1 MHQDSFSSFNQ
12 SYHWFAALSFSWPSS
27 FHKLPSDVDVVIN
40 AQLLF
45 CNIILRP
52 FFPLLIEEVSYVRV
66 LGRLRLKTN
75 PAGRLLR
82 TDLQLAA
89 SENAKCIRLV
99 FEFQRVLPP
108 CSSHLWTF
116 PVPENKERKHA
127 YVRIPRNPQQEKK
140 TLCMNPQQQSKHLS
154 LVDVLKGSLC
164 SEFWVFCLQKQ
175 YSCGSETFLKKINNN
190 FTRTRLIRD
199 YCIIFAFHTADKVHY
214 NRLVLVTLKLT

>member
-12 SYHWFAALSFSWPSS
+12 SNHWFAALSFSWPSS
-27 FHKLPSDVDVVIN
+27 FHKLPSDVGVVKN

-45 CNIILRP
+45 CNITPRP

-127 YVRIPRNPQQEKK
+127 CVRMPRNLQQEKK
-140 TLCMNPQQQSKHLS
+140 PCVWTFNNSQNTWVWLMFWKDRCAQSSGCFACRSSTAAAAKRY
-154 LVDVLKGSLC
+154 LKN
-164 SEFWVFCLQKQ
+164 KQ
-175 YSCGSETFLKKINNN
+175 
-190 FTRTRLIRD
+190 
-199 YCIIFAFHTADKVHY
+199 
-214 NRLVLVTLKLT
+214 